1 MNLLLIIFLF
11 VWYILGLYG
20 AIVFIKL
27 RNKKYKR
34 LSWRTKQI
42 MDIPII
48 GVLGPITWVAGF
60 ILLFGQKKDKY

>member
-48 GVLGPITWVAGF
+48 GLLGPITWVAGF